1 MDFKKFCASLAA
13 GAVFV
18 CCATAG
24 ASADIIKN
32 GGFETGDF
40 SGWSVSGPFAFVK
53 AGTFNGYDAHS
64 GSYFAALGF
73 VTESTLMQ
81 TVTDTAGQQYTLTYF
96 LASEG
101 DEQTDFSVLWN
112 GVTLPGS
119 QLTDPNSNN
128 KYVEY
133 TFLVTGTGSD
143 SLTFNEMDAS
153 LYLGLDDVS
162 LSATAV
168 PGPIVG
174 AGLPGL
180 LFASGGLLVWWRR
193 KRTASNAFV
202 SA

>member
-1 MDFKKFCASLAA
+1 
-13 GAVFV
+13 
-18 CCATAG
+18 
-24 ASADIIKN
+24 
-32 GGFETGDF
+32 
-40 SGWSVSGPFAFVK
+40 
-53 AGTFNGYDAHS
+53 
-64 GSYFAALGF
+64 
-73 VTESTLMQ
+73 MQ

-101 DEQTDFSVLWN
+101 DDPSNFSVSWD
-112 GVTLPGS
+112 GVTLSGS
-119 QLTDPNSNN
+119 QLTDPNSGRA
-128 KYVEY
+128 YSEY

-153 LYLGLDDVS
+153 LYLGLDDAS
-162 LSATAV
+162 LNATAV